1 MTAYFM
7 HFFKKIKIIVIS
19 VAILLLVAM
28 ANKFTLSED
37 NKILIKDVVI
47 SKNNNLYNVSFN
59 QEIKLDYLIKE
70 AIDKG
75 IPLVFKITL
84 KIVKLNKIPP
94 DNTIKKEVRYYRI
107 KYKALRKIYRIF
119 DINEEK
125 YEYKNLDQAIQ
136 KMLKVENLEFS
147 FVDDGMNYE
156 LWLNVSLDK
165 KKLPKPLQVNFFNKT
180 WSMNSGNSIHKMEN

>member
-75 IPLVFKITL
+75 IPLVFKLTL
-84 KIVKLNKIPP
+84 KIVKLNNISL
-94 DNTIKKEVRYYRI
+94 DNTIKKEVRYYQI
-107 KYKALRKIYRIF
+107 KYKALRKIYRII

-136 KMLKVENLEFS
+136 KMLKVESLEFS

-156 LWLNVSLDK
+156 LWLNVSLEK

-180 WSMNSGNSIHKMEN
+180 WSMSSGNSIHKMEN

>member
-75 IPLVFKITL
+75 IPLVFKLTL
-84 KIVKLNKIPP
+84 KIVKLNNISL
-94 DNTIKKEVRYYRI
+94 DNTIKKEVRYYQI
-107 KYKALRKIYRIF
+107 KYKALRKIYRII

-136 KMLKVENLEFS
+136 KMQKVESLEFS

-156 LWLNVSLDK
+156 LWLNVSLEK

-180 WSMNSGNSIHKMEN
+180 WSMSSGSSIHKMEN

>member
-75 IPLVFKITL
+75 IPLVFKLTL
-84 KIVKLNKIPP
+84 KIVKLNNISL
-94 DNTIKKEVRYYRI
+94 DNTIKKEVRYYQI
-107 KYKALRKIYRIF
+107 KYKALRKIYRII

-136 KMLKVENLEFS
+136 KMQKVESLEFS
-147 FVDDGMNYE
+147 FVDDEMNYE
-156 LWLNVSLDK
+156 LWLNVSLDR

-180 WSMNSGNSIHKMEN
+180 WSMSSGNSIHKMEN

>member
-75 IPLVFKITL
+75 IPLVFKLTL
-84 KIVKLNKIPP
+84 KIVKLNNISL
-94 DNTIKKEVRYYRI
+94 DNTIKKEVRYYQI
-107 KYKALRKIYRIF
+107 KYKALRKIYRII

-156 LWLNVSLDK
+156 LWLNVSLEK

-180 WSMNSGNSIHKMEN
+180 WSMSSGNSIHKMEN